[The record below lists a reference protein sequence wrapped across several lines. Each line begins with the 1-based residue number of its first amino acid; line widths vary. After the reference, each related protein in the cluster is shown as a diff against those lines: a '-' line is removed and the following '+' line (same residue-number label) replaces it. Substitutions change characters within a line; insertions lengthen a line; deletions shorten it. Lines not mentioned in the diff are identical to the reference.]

1 MYGRRFVLAGC
12 LCLLSAGCY
21 TYRPVDFDEV
31 RVDSDVRARL
41 TARQVDELNGVLPSE
56 SRVIEGRVLEENGSS
71 YLLLVPV
78 LAELRGARIET
89 INQRLDIPRSGIVE
103 LEMRELDRLRTGIA
117 IGAGAAVLG
126 FVAWRSLRDPAL
138 GDSDPP
144 GGPNDF
150 VGFRI
155 PFGFGPAGHGGG
167 R

>member
-1 MYGRRFVLAGC
+1 MHVRRFVLAGC
-12 LCLLSAGCY
+12 ICLLSAGCY
-21 TYRPVDFDEV
+21 AYRPVDFDEV
-31 RVDSDVRARL
+31 RVDSEVRVRL
-41 TARQVDELNGVLPSE
+41 TARQFDELNGVLPSE

-71 YLLLVPV
+71 YLMLVPI

-89 INQRLDIPRSGIVE
+89 IHQRLDISRSGIVE
-103 LEMRELDRLRTGIA
+103 IEIREMDRLRTGIA

-126 FVAWRSLRDPAL
+126 YVAWRTLRDPAL
-138 GDSDPP
+138 GDRDPP

-155 PFGFGPAGHGGG
+155 PFGFGPAVHGGG